1 MRFCC
6 LVILGYYHFMS
17 VTLIGLGNPDK
28 YRDTKHNVGKDFLR
42 RLAVEKGIEF
52 TKLQNGVYCS
62 EFNTDNGKISLCI
75 SDGYINESGKNF
87 SCILKEKDN
96 FIVVHDDVD
105 ICLGDIKVSVGAGH
119 AGHNGI
125 RSIIDRLKSKDFKRF
140 RIGISKPANDVDMS
154 EYVLESFKNEE
165 KEMLD
170 ASFEK
175 FKVRVEEECRCV
187 EEKNQSTRGGIRGL
201 LGRLFR

>member
-1 MRFCC
+1 M
-6 LVILGYYHFMS
+6 
-17 VTLIGLGNPDK
+17 
-28 YRDTKHNVGKDFLR
+28 
-42 RLAVEKGIEF
+42 
-52 TKLQNGVYCS
+52 
-62 EFNTDNGKISLCI
+62 
-75 SDGYINESGKNF
+75 
-87 SCILKEKDN
+87 
-96 FIVVHDDVD
+96 
-105 ICLGDIKVSVGAGH
+105 GAGH

-125 RSIIDRLKSKDFKRF
+125 RSIIDRLQSKDFKRF
-140 RIGISKPANDVDMS
+140 RIPISKPANDVDMS
-154 EYVLESFKNEE
+154 EYVLESFKNEA